1 MPFLF
6 LKQMGNRPLQHQQ
19 TPLPPSCAPYSR
31 KPASCSGKQAY
42 RSETD
47 NTICYRSCQ
56 KNVALFERSFYNS
69 LYHPPV
75 FMNLFLKAVK
85 YIFVLDETLT
95 LLGRRAGYNF
105 AAQRARNIY
114 ASESLQILRPTGK
127 EELRAIDF
135 FEKYS
140 DQRLSFTDCVSFVLM
155 QSKKIK
161 RIFTFDHHFQL
172 AGFQIFPKF

>member
-1 MPFLF
+1 MIYIDTGAFLARH
-6 LKQMGNRPLQHQQ
+6 LSKDQYHLQANAFWESVH
-19 TPLPPSCAPYSR
+19 
-31 KPASCSGKQAY
+31 K
-42 RSETD
+42 
-47 NTICYRSCQ
+47 
-56 KNVALFERSFYNS
+56 KNEACVTSN
-69 LYHPPV
+69 
-75 FMNLFLKAVK
+75 
-85 YIFVLDETLT
+85 FVLDETFT

-127 EELRAIDF
+127 EELTAIDF

-172 AGFQIFPKF
+172 AGFQIYPKF

>member
-1 MPFLF
+1 MIYIDTGAFLARH
-6 LKQMGNRPLQHQQ
+6 LSKDQYHLQANAFWESVH
-19 TPLPPSCAPYSR
+19 
-31 KPASCSGKQAY
+31 K
-42 RSETD
+42 
-47 NTICYRSCQ
+47 
-56 KNVALFERSFYNS
+56 KNEACVTSN
-69 LYHPPV
+69 
-75 FMNLFLKAVK
+75 
-85 YIFVLDETLT
+85 FVLDETFT

-114 ASESLQILRPTGK
+114 ASESLRILRPTGK
-127 EELRAIDF
+127 EELTAIDF

-172 AGFQIFPKF
+172 AGFQIYPKF